1 MALSAG
7 TVVAGYTIEAVLG
20 SGGMGT
26 VYRAAH
32 PNLPRSDALKILS
45 EEFSRDEEIRSRFH
59 READLA
65 ATLSHP
71 GIVTVYNRGETD
83 DGRLWIAMQYVPGT
97 DADQQLRDGHMTP
110 VRAVR
115 IIGDVATAL
124 DYAHRRLILHRD
136 VKPANFLLDA
146 DDDRVF
152 LADFGIARALDDAV
166 GLTRTGTVMA
176 SISYTAPESFKAL
189 PVDHHADIYS
199 LGCALYQLL
208 TGQTPFFQ
216 AQGGGMAAVVSAHL
230 FEAPPKVTDLAPALP
245 AAIDAVVAKAMA
257 KNPAERYHS
266 ARELAADAAA
276 AITAPTGA
284 PSRTQP
290 WRTAD
295 TPATADAGPQ
305 GTSVG
310 DPRASSAPQPQPRT
324 AQPPLE
330 PELAPPSPFESAYP
344 SLPPPPPPPR
354 PAVRPPAPTPTP
366 APAPAPTSPYESAPA
381 PAPRL
386 TGTPVVPLRKPR
398 RRRRVIASA
407 VTIVVVLVAAVG
419 GYLLLR
425 DPGRSPY
432 APQTF
437 LHAHGQ
443 TEVTAAPT
451 AVAALGPGDAD
462 AVLSLGVQPVAVTAP
477 AATLPDFER
486 AAVTANPAVLGSID
500 TAAIAKANPD
510 LIIATGDIDD
520 ATFRRLT
527 EIAPTITR
535 PEDKTSGNWNWQS
548 QLTWIGRI
556 LGQSDKARELIDAT
570 VSRQNDLANQNSA
583 FKGKSIEIL
592 EATDT
597 GIARVLSP
605 SFASDYLQSLG
616 FRYSQD
622 ADRNPVDVG
631 ATRPIQDLNEIYTI
645 EPDYLVVIRTDA
657 AAGNGGLSGLPRQLS
672 VYPGRIMAVDDPNTI
687 AALADP
693 GGYLAAK
700 QLDDHF
706 LPALAGA

>member
-1 MALSAG
+1 MALSVG

-20 SGGMGT
+20 AGGMGT

-45 EEFSRDEEIRSRFH
+45 EEFSRDEEIRNRFQ

-71 GIVTVYNRGETD
+71 NIVTVYNRGETD

-110 VRAVR
+110 MRAVR

-146 DDDRVF
+146 DDGRVF

-166 GLTRTGTVMA
+166 GLTRTGTVLA

-199 LGCALYQLL
+199 LGCALYELL
-208 TGQTPFFQ
+208 TGRTPFFQ
-216 AQGGGMAAVVSAHL
+216 AQAGGMAAVVSAHL

-245 AAIDAVVAKAMA
+245 ASIDAVVAKAMA
-257 KNPAERYHS
+257 KDPAERYHS

-276 AITAPTGA
+276 AITAPTA
-284 PSRTQP
+284 TPSRTQP

-295 TPATADAGPQ
+295 TPPEATAAPQ
-305 GTSVG
+305 GTSVS
-310 DPRASSAPQPQPRT
+310 DPRTPSAPQPQPRP

-344 SLPPPPPPPR
+344 SPPPPR
-354 PAVRPPAPTPTP
+354 PAVSPPTP
-366 APAPAPTSPYESAPA
+366 APRSRYESAPA
-381 PAPRL
+381 PTPRL
-386 TGTPVVPLRKPR
+386 VGTPVVPLRKPR

-407 VTIVVVLVAAVG
+407 VTLVVVLVAAAG
-419 GYLLLR
+419 GFFLLR
-425 DPGRSPY
+425 DPGSSPY
-432 APQTF
+432 TPQTF
-437 LHAHGQ
+437 VHAHGQ

-477 AATLPDFER
+477 AAKLPGFEQS
-486 AAVTANPAVLGSID
+486 AVTAGPAVLASID
-500 TAAIAKANPD
+500 TAAVAMTNPD

-535 PEDKTSGNWNWQS
+535 PEDSTGADWNWQS

-556 LGQSDKARELIDAT
+556 LGQSDQARQLIDAT
-570 VSRQNDLANQNSA
+570 LSRQNDLANQHPV
-583 FKGKSIEIL
+583 FKGKSIEVL
-592 EATDT
+592 TVTDA
-597 GIARVLSP
+597 GVARVLAP
-605 SFASDYLQSLG
+605 SFTSDYLQSLG
-616 FRYSQD
+616 FRYSDD
-622 ADRNPVDVG
+622 ADRNPIDVG
-631 ATRPIQDLNEIYTI
+631 ATRPIQDLNQIYTI
-645 EPDYLVVIRTDA
+645 EPDYLVLIRTDT
-657 AAGNGGLSGLPRQLS
+657 AAGKGGLSGLPKQLS
-672 VYPGRIMAVDDPNTI
+672 VYPGRIMAVDDPDTI
-687 AALADP
+687 AAFADP
-693 GGYLAAK
+693 GGYLAVK
-700 QLDDHF
+700 HLDDHF
-706 LPALAGA
+706 VTALADA

>member
-20 SGGMGT
+20 AGGMGT

-110 VRAVR
+110 LRAVR

-216 AQGGGMAAVVSAHL
+216 AQAGGMAAVVSAHL

-257 KNPAERYHS
+257 KDPAERYHS

-276 AITAPTGA
+276 AIIAPAAA

-295 TPATADAGPQ
+295 TPPTGAAAPPGASIDG
-305 GTSVG
+305 
-310 DPRASSAPQPQPRT
+310 PRASSTPTQRPDPVVR
-324 AQPPLE
+324 PPE
-330 PELAPPSPFESAYP
+330 PELAPPSPFESPYP
-344 SLPPPPPPPR
+344 NPPPPR
-354 PAVRPPAPTPTP
+354 ASASPPTP
-366 APAPAPTSPYESAPA
+366 APPSPYESAPA
-381 PAPRL
+381 PPRRL
-386 TGTPVVPLRKPR
+386 VGTPVVPLRRPR
-398 RRRRVIASA
+398 RRRWVIASA
-407 VTIVVVLVAAVG
+407 VTLVVVLVAAAG
-419 GYLLLR
+419 GYFLLR

-432 APQTF
+432 TPQTF
-437 LHAHGQ
+437 VHAHGQ

-462 AVLSLGVQPVAVTAP
+462 AVLSLGVQPVAVTA
-477 AATLPDFER
+477 AAAILPGFER
-486 AAVTANPAVLGSID
+486 SAATANPAVLGSID

-535 PEDKTSGNWNWQS
+535 PEDKTSGTWDWQS

-556 LGQSDKARELIDAT
+556 LGESDKARELIDAT
-570 VSRQNDLANQNSA
+570 VSRQNDVANQNPA
-583 FKGKSIEIL
+583 FKGKSIEVL
-592 EATDT
+592 AATDV

-616 FRYSQD
+616 FRYNQD

-631 ATRPIQDLNEIYTI
+631 ATRPIQDLNDLYTL

-657 AAGNGGLSGLPRQLS
+657 AAGKGGLSGLPRQLS
-672 VYPGRIMAVDDPNTI
+672 VFSGRIMAVDDPDTI
-687 AALADP
+687 AAFADP
-693 GGYLAAK
+693 GGYLAVK
-700 QLDDHF
+700 HLDDHF
-706 LPALAGA
+706 VAALAAA